1 MIMDVKTMS
10 EVELKEAIKKVMQD
24 NFGLNEITDEAD
36 FIKDLKLDSLTRME
50 LLLKLEDE
58 FGVRVEDNDAQAML
72 SINATASILKKIAE

>member
-1 MIMDVKTMS
+1 MDLKTIS

-24 NFGLNEITDEAD
+24 NFGLNEITDDAD